1 MQLRTNALVEAFPDL
16 RKELGE
22 KALATISPALI
33 GMSLRQDIPGGL
45 PSGRARFRFS
55 CQDHSGT
62 EHPCYQQK
70 RSERQSVPTCRVSKL
85 DALYACKL
93 VEKAGCS
100 QCSQSEGRLHYIA
113 CLSFITPD
121 GEQREYWEHQTRS
134 TTFGQHA
141 VGTKR
146 GTGGTAPGVPRF
158 LRQF

>member
-85 DALYACKL
+85 DALYRNVLLPMCPVRTK
-93 VEKAGCS
+93 KNWRR
-100 QCSQSEGRLHYIA
+100 GRD
-113 CLSFITPD
+113 SNP
-121 GEQREYWEHQTRS
+121 
-134 TTFGQHA
+134 
-141 VGTKR
+141 
-146 GTGGTAPGVPRF
+146 
-158 LRQF
+158 

>member
-22 KALATISPALI
+22 KTLAPISPALI

-85 DALYACKL
+85 DALYRNAVLPMCRN
-93 VEKAGCS
+93 G
-100 QCSQSEGRLHYIA
+100 
-113 CLSFITPD
+113 
-121 GEQREYWEHQTRS
+121 QTRS
-134 TTFGQHA
+134 
-141 VGTKR
+141 
-146 GTGGTAPGVPRF
+146 
-158 LRQF
+158 